1 MLLPQLVVVAL
12 LVSWSAPAAAG
23 AVTALV
29 VVQLVLMRRFLA
41 DVTPRSALLYSAFG
55 VPFYVL
61 GMMAAAAGVR
71 P

>member
-29 VVQLVLMRRFLA
+29 VVQLVLMRRSSP
-41 DVTPRSALLYSAFG
+41 T
-55 VPFYVL
+55 
-61 GMMAAAAGVR
+61 
-71 P
+71 